1 MSALRLYYDFSC
13 PWSYLALVRL
23 QDVADR
29 NATTIELRPISV
41 DQVLATEN
49 PLLQANRL
57 SNNPAKAAWQ
67 RKDLADWA
75 HLWGLKLEL
84 PNGWPCDATLAAA
97 AASIAADMGAGVAY
111 SLQIFA
117 AYFGAENDIANPE
130 VLGDLAAEAGMDR
143 ADFLLQ
149 LGADE
154 PAQKVTAWTEELIRK
169 GGFGTPSV
177 FVDDDLF
184 FGNDRISLVDW
195 TIGPLSSDEFLM
207 PGQHG

>member
-1 MSALRLYYDFSC
+1 MSTLRLYYDFSC

-49 PLLQANRL
+49 PPLQANRL

-67 RKDLADWA
+67 RKDLSDWA
-75 HLWGLKLEL
+75 RLWGLKLEL

-97 AASIAADMGAGVAY
+97 AASIAADMGAGIAY
-111 SLQIFA
+111 SLKLFA
-117 AYFGAENDIANPE
+117 AYFGAENDITNPE
-130 VLGDLAAEAGMDR
+130 LLGDLAADAGLDR

-149 LGADE
+149 LGSDE
-154 PAQKVTAWTEELIRK
+154 PAQKVTDWTEELIRQ

-177 FVDDDLF
+177 FVGDELF

>member
-1 MSALRLYYDFSC
+1 MSELRFYYDFSC

-49 PLLQANRL
+49 PPLQAHRL

-75 HLWGLKLEL
+75 RLWALTLEL

-97 AASIAADMGAGVAY
+97 AASIAADRGAGLAY
-111 SLQIFA
+111 SLKTFA
-117 AYFGAENDIANPE
+117 AYFGAGNDISNPE
-130 VLGDLAAEAGMDR
+130 VLGDLAAETGLDR

-149 LGADE
+149 LGSDE
-154 PAQKVTAWTEELIRK
+154 PAQKITDWTEELIRQ

-177 FVDDDLF
+177 FVGDELF
-184 FGNDRISLVDW
+184 FGNDRIPLVDW

>member
-1 MSALRLYYDFSC
+1 MSELRLYYDFSC

-29 NATTIELRPISV
+29 NATRIELRPISV

-49 PLLQANRL
+49 PPLQANRL

-75 HLWGLKLEL
+75 SLWGLKLEL
-84 PNGWPCDATLAAA
+84 PNDWPCDATLAAA

-111 SLQIFA
+111 SLKLFA
-117 AYFGAENDIANPE
+117 AYFGAENDITNPE
-130 VLGDLAAEAGMDR
+130 LLGDLAADAGLDR

-149 LGADE
+149 LGSDE
-154 PAQKVTAWTEELIRK
+154 PAQKVTAWTEELIRQ

-177 FVDDDLF
+177 FVGDELF

>member
-1 MSALRLYYDFSC
+1 MSELRLYYDFSC

-29 NATTIELRPISV
+29 NATTIELRPVSV

-49 PLLQANRL
+49 PPLQANRL

-67 RKDLADWA
+67 RKDLSDWA
-75 HLWGLKLEL
+75 RLWGLKLEL

-97 AASIAADMGAGVAY
+97 AANIAADMGAGVSY
-111 SLQIFA
+111 SLKLFA
-117 AYFGAENDIANPE
+117 AYFGAENDITNPE
-130 VLGDLAAEAGMDR
+130 LLGDLAADAGLDR

-149 LGADE
+149 LGSDE
-154 PAQKVTAWTEELIRK
+154 PAQKVTDWTEELIRL

-177 FVDDDLF
+177 FVGDELF

>member
-1 MSALRLYYDFSC
+1 MSELRLYYDFSC

-29 NATTIELRPISV
+29 NATRIELRPISV

-49 PLLQANRL
+49 PPLQANRL

-67 RKDLADWA
+67 RKDLSDWA
-75 HLWGLKLEL
+75 RLWGLKLEL

-97 AASIAADMGAGVAY
+97 AANIAADMGAGVSY
-111 SLQIFA
+111 SLKLFA
-117 AYFGAENDIANPE
+117 AYFGAENDITNPE
-130 VLGDLAAEAGMDR
+130 LLGDLAADAGLDR

-149 LGADE
+149 LGSDE
-154 PAQKVTAWTEELIRK
+154 PAQKVTAWTEELIRL

-177 FVDDDLF
+177 FVGDELF
-184 FGNDRISLVDW
+184 FGNDRIPLVDW